1 MRVHS
6 LLPSLSPPRQLVRK
20 KAVMAMHRF
29 LLLSP
34 DSISHLEDDFRRSLS
49 DQDPGVMEAALILF
63 HDLIKVS
70 FGQGLVRF
78 PLVFLAMGSNL
89 LLKDTPEC
97 LSHRDISSCSIGVH
111 IFKHIINLLQRVPK

>member
-1 MRVHS
+1 
-6 LLPSLSPPRQLVRK
+6 
-20 KAVMAMHRF
+20 MAMHRF

-70 FGQGLVRF
+70 FGQRLTRF

-89 LLKDTPEC
+89 LFKDTPE
-97 LSHRDISSCSIGVH
+97 
-111 IFKHIINLLQRVPK
+111 